1 MSLLPV
7 AGLVGQEPTDP
18 SGWIYDVSAI
28 ARDEVKMGVGD
39 SLAGYLAA
47 VDPHVHPVEAQI
59 FGEPSTKLAGQRQHV
74 GLFIRSQAED
84 VRFVAVGDNQHVA
97 RTDRV
102 GIREGSCQWSL
113 QPNLPLLD
121 PKAERALVRFHS
133 SRLRRNES
141 PMS

>member
-1 MSLLPV
+1 
-7 AGLVGQEPTDP
+7 
-18 SGWIYDVSAI
+18 
-28 ARDEVKMGVGD
+28 MGVGD

-47 VDPHVHPVEAQI
+47 VDSQVHSLESQLVD
-59 FGEPSTKLAGQRQHV
+59 EPSMEIGGQGQHL
-74 GLFIRSQAED
+74 GLFVRSQAEEI
-84 VRFVAVGDNQHVA
+84 RLVAVGNYQRVA

-121 PKAERALVRFHS
+121 PKAERALVRFHD

-141 PMS
+141 PTPRVSATMRPWPMMTG